1 MLNCK
6 IDVTNVSDS
15 ISFEL
20 VKEEFHRIYYDNHHL
35 IYNRLLKHFLIMIE
49 NGLVTDSEGEK
60 LDGNSEKVKEFLE
73 LEEVTNC

>member
-1 MLNCK
+1 M
-6 IDVTNVSDS
+6 
-15 ISFEL
+15 
-20 VKEEFHRIYYDNHHL
+20 
-35 IYNRLLKHFLIMIE
+35 LKHFLIMLE